1 MGLDSRI
8 HISSPSSSCDIRRP
22 NSIADSIAEESTYNT
37 IDGPVYKDIIDKSS
51 KNKTNLTE
59 KMSTSHKHTTSSFSK
74 KTGPRNFEMDGV
86 VRQDEHSIS
95 SIQTI
100 DYDQRLSKT
109 SYLSMNGGET

>member
-1 MGLDSRI
+1 M
-8 HISSPSSSCDIRRP
+8 
-22 NSIADSIAEESTYNT
+22 ADNRTEESTYNT

-51 KNKTNLTE
+51 KNKTNLAE
-59 KMSTSHKHTTSSFSK
+59 KFSTAHKHIVSSFSK

-86 VRQDEHSIS
+86 SPQDEHSIS

-100 DYDQRLSKT
+100 DYEQRLSKT